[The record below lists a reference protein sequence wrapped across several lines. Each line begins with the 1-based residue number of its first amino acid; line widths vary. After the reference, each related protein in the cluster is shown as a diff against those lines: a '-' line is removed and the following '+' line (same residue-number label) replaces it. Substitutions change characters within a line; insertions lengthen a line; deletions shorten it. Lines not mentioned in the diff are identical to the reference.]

1 MRIRPLSSNVYMNVS
16 ESRIERL
23 RWSGSADERWYVD
36 RLFDKPATYR
46 QWEFFHFDLMK
57 KVAAA
62 NTQRGQITDLRK
74 ARFALLRRQALF
86 QHLREAEVMG
96 PDRELIVAAF
106 HTSTDFSRAIVAE
119 HGHFLRS
126 NSSLL
131 CAAYLGSA
139 LLDDARF
146 DAELERYHAGYMEY
160 FAIYCEWVI
169 TSARGQEYP
178 LRPLIAQMKGDL
190 AQMQARL
197 LCMPIAA
204 DRRRSI
210 RSAWH

>member
-1 MRIRPLSSNVYMNVS
+1 MNVS
-16 ESRIERL
+16 ESRIENL
-23 RWSGSADERWYVD
+23 RWSGSDDERWYVD

-46 QWEFFHFDLMK
+46 HWEFFHFDLMK
-57 KVAAA
+57 KVAATK
-62 NTQRGQITDLRK
+62 TQRGQITDLRK

-86 QHLREAEVMG
+86 QHLRDEEVTG
-96 PDRELIVAAF
+96 RDREIIVAAF
-106 HTSTDFSRAIVAE
+106 HASTDFSRAIVAE

-146 DAELERYHAGYMEY
+146 DAELERYHSGYMEY
-160 FAIYCEWVI
+160 FGMYCDWIVA
-169 TSARGQEYP
+169 SARGQEYS
-178 LRPLIAQMKGDL
+178 LRPMITQMKADL
-190 AQMQARL
+190 AQMQAHLIR
-197 LCMPIAA
+197 MPIAA

-210 RSAWH
+210 RSPWH